1 MSMALAGWLVVK
13 QWSWLADDMGDDGMS
28 WGTENRIFQDKGDR
42 IQGTVNIVEWVSLGN
57 EVRSLHLFVVFDPQ
71 DHQKEVLDDEEDLWD

>member
-71 DHQKEVLDDEEDLWD
+71 DHQKEVLDDEEDLLD